1 MTPHTNQV
9 VPVEPTER
17 EKFEA
22 YVLTRPYPDKYEIL
36 IQLDNGNYKY
46 IQHEWEYWQAAR
58 AAAPQQE
65 IDQNSLMRRIDT
77 FLDNHLPDEAQ
88 QQGEPV
94 AEVAVDGS
102 VNWLDHNACMVGA
115 KLFTQPLTADASF
128 NQALELAG
136 NKAQH
141 IMPAEHLSS
150 AEKHVFD
157 DAVIQYRR
165 EIMKLKRPTDMVT
178 MTRDK
183 FETHIAAAIGIGL
196 AEAQYR
202 VAGNVGNALDEAKA
216 YVSRALEGK

>member
-9 VPVEPTER
+9 VPVER
-17 EKFEA
+17 DQFEA
-22 YVLTRPYPDKYEIL
+22 WYLKHLMESSDLSEDEARIYLKYGHFSYRHTHT
-36 IQLDNGNYKY
+36 QTSFVA
-46 IQHEWEYWQAAR
+46 WQAAI
-58 AAAPQQE
+58 AATP
-65 IDQNSLMRRIDT
+65 
-77 FLDNHLPDEAQ
+77 Q

-94 AEVAVDGS
+94 GEICEELRREDGAV
-102 VNWLDHNACMVGA
+102 LHYA
-115 KLFTQPLTADASF
+115 KLFQHLPLGTKLFTHPLTADASF

-196 AEAQYR
+196 AEAQNR

-216 YVSRALEGK
+216 YVSRTLKEGK